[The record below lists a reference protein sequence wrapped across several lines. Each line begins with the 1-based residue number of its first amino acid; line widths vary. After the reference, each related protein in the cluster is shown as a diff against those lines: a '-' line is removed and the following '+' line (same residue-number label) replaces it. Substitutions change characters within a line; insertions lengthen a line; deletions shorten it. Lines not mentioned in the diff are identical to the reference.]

1 MTKSN
6 ARKPAKN
13 SRPVEPGNVQSP
25 SEVLRGRVALITGA
39 TQGIGLATARA
50 LAAEG
55 CDLVLCGRDRKRL
68 ANAGRELAGRGICVV
83 VISCDV
89 RDQKSVEQMASE
101 VRKSFARLDI
111 LINSAG
117 ISNAFRPVA
126 ELDVEEWNDVLAT
139 NLTGTFLVTRAALPL
154 ISRGGSILNV
164 LSMSSKRAFPNLA
177 AYNASKFGALGFTNT
192 LREEL
197 RSEGIRVIA
206 VLPGATDTAI
216 WDTLWPEAPRHKM
229 MRVETVAQAIVATLK
244 LPAESTVEEL
254 DLMPTG
260 GAL

>member
-1 MTKSN
+1 VKKQTR
-6 ARKPAKN
+6 RK
-13 SRPVEPGNVQSP
+13 SP
-25 SEVLRGRVALITGA
+25 SHSNEKSASVSLAGEVALITGA

-50 LAAEG
+50 LAEEG
-55 CDLVLCGRDRKRL
+55 CNLIVCGRDQGRL
-68 ANAGRELAGRGICVV
+68 AAADKELSRMGIQVV
-83 VISCDV
+83 EVSCDV
-89 RDQKSVEQMASE
+89 RDEKSVSAMFAK
-101 VRKSFARLDI
+101 VRKSFAHLDI

-117 ISNAFRPVA
+117 IANTFRSVA
-126 ELDVEEWNDVLAT
+126 ELDPEEWNDVLAT

-154 ISRGGSILNV
+154 MSRGSSIVNV

-206 VLPGATDTAI
+206 LLPGATDTAI
-216 WDTLWPEAPRHKM
+216 WDTLWPEAPRQKM
-229 MRVETVAQAIVATLK
+229 IRPETVAQAMVAALK
-244 LPAESTVEEL
+244 LPPESTVEEL
-254 DLMPTG
+254 DLMPTT